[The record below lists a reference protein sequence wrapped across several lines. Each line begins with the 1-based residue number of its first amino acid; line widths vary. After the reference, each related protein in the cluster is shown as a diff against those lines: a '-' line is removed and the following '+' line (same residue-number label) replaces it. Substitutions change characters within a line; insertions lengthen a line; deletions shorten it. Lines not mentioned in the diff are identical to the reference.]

1 MAASSESVGSCPSS
15 EGWSKLQIGLAVGVP
30 VVVVGGYLLYK
41 RSKNKKSGK
50 EQSPNGAKKKS
61 STGEDKPVQDKLESQ
76 NDLEKELSP
85 LEKAQADKNKGNKY
99 FKGGRYDQAIH
110 CYTEAIKV
118 CPPEEKQDLATF
130 YHNRAAAYEKLMNL
144 KMVVEDCTEALKN
157 NSKYTKCLMRRANAA
172 EQLGDL
178 TQALEDVTALC
189 ILEGFQNP
197 KSLMTADRVL
207 KQLGQSKAKETYANR
222 KPTMPSKHFIRTYLK
237 AFTQDPVINEAGTLD
252 QSSVQNGETDIPD
265 TDSPYYEALRQM
277 NAEKYEEIIPNCT
290 KEIDN
295 DQPCK
300 CMEARLLRATFY
312 FLGGETENSLADLK
326 LLTVEDVNKKIRVN
340 ALIKK
345 GSILIQQGK
354 QTDGLDCFAKAVRLD
369 PDNADIYHHRG
380 HVSNYDNKRSDPDNA
395 DIYHHRGHVSNYDN
409 KRSDPDNADNV
420 MIYIIIDN
428 ADIYH
433 HRGHVKH
440 RKSAEIIANSGAK
453 IPLPQT
459 VIDSYKN
466 NVTMFPDNGDARAL
480 YAQAL
485 TDAGKFDEADREFEK
500 AIKLEPDNATA
511 MVHRGLLQLQWKQDV
526 EEAIKIINQAI
537 DVDNKCE
544 YAYEVLGTLEVQRSN
559 MEKAMDLFQK
569 AIHLSRTESEMA
581 HLYSLLDAAHA
592 QLKVAKNL
600 GITLPGPMGMGM
612 P

>member
-1 MAASSESVGSCPSS
+1 MTTRLDPDNADIYHYRGHVSN
-15 EGWSKLQIGLAVGVP
+15 
-30 VVVVGGYLLYK
+30 YDNK
-41 RSKNKKSGK
+41 RLDPDNADIYHYRGHVSNYDNK
-50 EQSPNGAKKKS
+50 
-61 STGEDKPVQDKLESQ
+61 
-76 NDLEKELSP
+76 
-85 LEKAQADKNKGNKY
+85 
-99 FKGGRYDQAIH
+99 
-110 CYTEAIKV
+110 
-118 CPPEEKQDLATF
+118 
-130 YHNRAAAYEKLMNL
+130 
-144 KMVVEDCTEALKN
+144 
-157 NSKYTKCLMRRANAA
+157 
-172 EQLGDL
+172 
-178 TQALEDVTALC
+178 
-189 ILEGFQNP
+189 
-197 KSLMTADRVL
+197 
-207 KQLGQSKAKETYANR
+207 
-222 KPTMPSKHFIRTYLK
+222 
-237 AFTQDPVINEAGTLD
+237 
-252 QSSVQNGETDIPD
+252 
-265 TDSPYYEALRQM
+265 
-277 NAEKYEEIIPNCT
+277 
-290 KEIDN
+290 
-295 DQPCK
+295 
-300 CMEARLLRATFY
+300 
-312 FLGGETENSLADLK
+312 
-326 LLTVEDVNKKIRVN
+326 
-340 ALIKK
+340 
-345 GSILIQQGK
+345 
-354 QTDGLDCFAKAVRLD
+354 RLD

-380 HVSNYDNKRSDPDNA
+380 HVSNYDNKRLDPDNA

-409 KRSDPDNADNV
+409 KRLDP
-420 MIYIIIDN
+420 DN

-433 HRGHVKH
+433 HRGHVSNYDNKRLDPDNADIYHHRGHVSNYDNKRLDPDNADIYHHRGHVSNYGNKRLDPDNADIYHYRGHVSNYGNKDNGHVSYYDNKRLDPDNADIYHHRGHHNIQLDRVDDAIRDLEFAVSKCPAFAASHVQKSFAEH
-440 RKSAEIIANSGAK
+440 RKSAEMIANSGAK

-559 MEKAMDLFQK
+559 MQKAMDLFQK

>member
-1 MAASSESVGSCPSS
+1 MAASSESVGSSPSS
-15 EGWSKLQIGLAVGVP
+15 EGWSKWQIGLAVGVP
-30 VVVVGGYLLYK
+30 AVVVGGYLLYK
-41 RSKNKKSGK
+41 RRKNKKSDK
-50 EQSPNGAKKKS
+50 EQSSNGAKKKS
-61 STGEDKPVQDKLESQ
+61 STGEDKSVKDKLESQ

-85 LEKAQADKNKGNKY
+85 LEKAQADKNKGNKF
-99 FKGGRYDQAIH
+99 FKGGRYDQAIN
-110 CYTEAIKV
+110 CYTDAIKV

-144 KMVVEDCTEALKN
+144 KMVVEDCSEALKN

-237 AFTQDPVINEAGTLD
+237 AFTQDPVINEARTLD
-252 QSSVQNGETDIPD
+252 QSSEQNGETDIPD

-277 NAEKYEEIIPNCT
+277 NAEKFEEIIPNCT

-295 DQPCK
+295 DQSCK
-300 CMEARLLRATFY
+300 CVEARLLRATFY
-312 FLGGETENSLADLK
+312 FLGGETEESLADFK
-326 LLTVEDVNKKIRVN
+326 LLTEDYVSKKIRVN

-380 HVSNYDNKRSDPDNA
+380 HHNIQLDRVDDAIRDLEFAVSKCSTFA
-395 DIYHHRGHVSNYDN
+395 ASHVQKSF
-409 KRSDPDNADNV
+409 AE
-420 MIYIIIDN
+420 
-428 ADIYH
+428 
-433 HRGHVKH
+433 H
-440 RKSAEIIANSGAK
+440 RKSAEMIANSGAK

-559 MEKAMDLFQK
+559 MQKAMDLFQK